1 MAVSVVMAVYNGE
14 KYLKEQLDSI
24 VSQLSFEDELIVSL
38 DPSLDRSK
46 EIILQYKNIKLVEG
60 PGLGVIKNFENG
72 LKYATNDF
80 VFLADQDDVW
90 MKDKVKKVV
99 DSFETDTMIVMHD
112 AIVVDENKNELEP
125 SFFEKRNV
133 RLGIKE
139 NLLKNSY
146 IGCCMCLRKEVIE
159 KALPF
164 PDKLPMHDQYLGLV
178 GELIGKNKLYKEP
191 LILYR
196 RHSENV
202 SCQTHSNVLQMLKWR
217 FEILKAFKFVKLRVN
232 KTKNRVKNR

>member
-24 VSQLSFEDELIVSL
+24 VSQLNCEDELIVSL

-46 EIILQYKNIKLVEG
+46 EIILQFKNIKLVEG
-60 PGLGVIKNFENG
+60 PGLGVTKNFENG
-72 LKYATNDF
+72 LKYATNDY

-99 DSFETDTMIVMHD
+99 DFFETDTMIVMHD
-112 AIVVDENKNELEP
+112 AIVVDENKSELEP

-178 GELIGKNKLYKEP
+178 GELMGKNKLYKEP

-202 SCQTHSNVLQMLKWR
+202 SSQTHSSVLQMLKWR
-217 FEILKAFKFVKLRVN
+217 FEILKAFKFVKLRIQ
-232 KTKNRVKNR
+232 K

>member
-1 MAVSVVMAVYNGE
+1 MIISDDCSTDNTA
-14 KYLKEQLDSI
+14 KIIKKIKDKRLKLFNQ
-24 VSQLSFEDELIVSL
+24 
-38 DPSLDRSK
+38 K
-46 EIILQYKNIKLVEG
+46 KN
-60 PGLGVIKNFENG
+60 LGFNKNFEF
-72 LKYATNDF
+72 LCSKATSEY
-80 VFLADQDDVW
+80 VMIADQDDVW
-90 MKDKVKKVV
+90 MRDKVKKVV

-178 GELIGKNKLYKEP
+178 GELMGKNKLYKEP

-202 SCQTHSNVLQMLKWR
+202 SSQTHSNVLQMLKWR
-217 FEILKAFKFVKLRVN
+217 FEILKAFKFVKLRIQ
-232 KTKNRVKNR
+232 K

>member
-1 MAVSVVMAVYNGE
+1 M
-14 KYLKEQLDSI
+14 
-24 VSQLSFEDELIVSL
+24 
-38 DPSLDRSK
+38 
-46 EIILQYKNIKLVEG
+46 
-60 PGLGVIKNFENG
+60 
-72 LKYATNDF
+72 
-80 VFLADQDDVW
+80 
-90 MKDKVKKVV
+90 VKKVV
-99 DSFETDTMIVMHD
+99 DFFETDTMIVMHD
-112 AIVVDENKNELEP
+112 AIVVDENKSELEP

-178 GELIGKNKLYKEP
+178 GELMGKNKLYKEP

-202 SCQTHSNVLQMLKWR
+202 SSQTHSSVLQMLKWR
-217 FEILKAFKFVKLRVN
+217 FEILKAFKFVKLRIQ
-232 KTKNRVKNR
+232 K